1 MRIIIVEDEARA
13 LRGMRNLIESI
24 DEKYEIIA
32 SAQDGQKALE
42 LIISLKPDIVFTDIK
57 MPFLN
62 GVELI
67 ESVRKYGLNTRFVIT
82 TAYAEFEYAK
92 KAITLGVTEYL
103 LKPVTYDEME
113 QVLERLQNSMSGNRQ
128 PQRKLETS
136 VNKFPDAHYLIQK
149 AIALVEVSFATK
161 LNQEDMAT
169 QLGMTPEY
177 FSYLFHKETGI
188 KFSDYL
194 RDYRIE
200 VSKNILA
207 EHKMK
212 INDVAYAVGYSDVKY
227 FAKIFRKVVGETP
240 TEYIKKSE
248 EGERY

>member
-13 LRGMRNLIESI
+13 LRGLRNLIESI
-24 DEKYEIIA
+24 DEKYEVIA

-57 MPFLN
+57 MPFMN
-62 GVELI
+62 GMDLI
-67 ESVRKYGLNTRFVIT
+67 EAVRKYGLNTRFVIT
-82 TAYAEFEYAK
+82 TAFAEFEYAK
-92 KAITLGVTEYL
+92 KAITLGVTQYL

-113 QVLERLQNSMSGNRQ
+113 QVLEQLESSKNMTRQ
-128 PQRKLETS
+128 PLIKSEIST
-136 VNKFPDAHYLIQK
+136 NKFPDAHYLIQK

-200 VSKNILA
+200 VSKKILA

-212 INDVAYAVGYSDVKY
+212 VNDVAYAVGYSDVKY

-248 EGERY
+248 EEER